1 MEEKALNKS
10 PNGAPVSFN
19 SEVELRQQENLV
31 GNPEAELQG
40 ILKTNKSLKT
50 FRIIALMEGIS
61 FLVLLGIAMPLKY
74 MAGFPI
80 AVRITGSL
88 HGLLFV
94 LFVFYLFQVRL
105 DLKWDLKKTALAFIA
120 SLLPFGTFV
129 LDSKLLKNEV

>member
-1 MEEKALNKS
+1 MYIKMEEKAL
-10 PNGAPVSFN
+10 
-19 SEVELRQQENLV
+19 
-31 GNPEAELQG
+31 
-40 ILKTNKSLKT
+40 NKSLKT

-74 MAGFPI
+74 MAGLPI

-88 HGLLFV
+88 HGLLFI

-105 DLKWDLKKTALAFIA
+105 DLKWDIKKTALAFIA

>member
-1 MEEKALNKS
+1 
-10 PNGAPVSFN
+10 
-19 SEVELRQQENLV
+19 
-31 GNPEAELQG
+31 
-40 ILKTNKSLKT
+40 
-50 FRIIALMEGIS
+50 MEGIS

-74 MAGFPI
+74 MAGLPI

>member
-1 MEEKALNKS
+1 MEEKAL
-10 PNGAPVSFN
+10 
-19 SEVELRQQENLV
+19 
-31 GNPEAELQG
+31 
-40 ILKTNKSLKT
+40 NKSLKT